1 MMDVY
6 TAAFLIVL
14 TTVVVALIGGYL
26 VLSKLSLIRSR
37 KPVAT
42 DGALVELL
50 KRFSLPKNKE
60 SVVDP
65 ETRPLIERYMAIG
78 YFNFGL
84 NDRFELTAR
93 TSKLGEKLLNVYK

>member
-6 TAAFLIVL
+6 TTAFLIVL

-37 KPVAT
+37 KPVVT

-60 SVVDP
+60 RVVDP

-78 YFNFGL
+78 YFDFGL

>member
-6 TAAFLIVL
+6 TTAFLIVL

-37 KPVAT
+37 KPVVT
-42 DGALVELL
+42 DGELVELL

-60 SVVDP
+60 CVVDH
-65 ETRPLIERYMAIG
+65 ETRPLIERHMAIG
-78 YFNFGL
+78 CFDFGL

-93 TSKLGEKLLNVYK
+93 TSKLGEKLLNAYK

>member
-6 TAAFLIVL
+6 TTAFLIVL

-37 KPVAT
+37 KPVVT

-60 SVVDP
+60 RVVDSRNQ
-65 ETRPLIERYMAIG
+65 TT
-78 YFNFGL
+78 
-84 NDRFELTAR
+84 DREIYGDRVF
-93 TSKLGEKLLNVYK
+93 

>member
-1 MMDVY
+1 MDVY
-6 TAAFLIVL
+6 TTAFLIVL

-37 KPVAT
+37 KPVVT
-42 DGALVELL
+42 DGVLVELL

-60 SVVDP
+60 RVVDH

-78 YFNFGL
+78 YFDFGL

-93 TSKLGEKLLNVYK
+93 TSKLGEKLLNAYK